1 MMSFEQME
9 RTISIDGKGVF
20 TLISLASTIGI
31 YVNSTRLS
39 SLYVGVILSIIYF
52 SINSIFTGNIFFRDE
67 SINFRFVF
75 GLFLLL
81 MLIAT
86 GGAAIIISSALVPIR
101 LDVTATTALLALLTV
116 GISFLNHTRILTKLL
131 REK

>member
-1 MMSFEQME
+1 MMPFEQME

-52 SINSIFTGNIFFRDE
+52 LINSIFTGNIFFRDE
-67 SINFRFVF
+67 RVNFRFIF

-101 LDVTATTALLALLTV
+101 FDATATTALLALLTAA
-116 GISFLNHTRILTKLL
+116 ISLLNHTKIMTKLL
-131 REK
+131 KEK